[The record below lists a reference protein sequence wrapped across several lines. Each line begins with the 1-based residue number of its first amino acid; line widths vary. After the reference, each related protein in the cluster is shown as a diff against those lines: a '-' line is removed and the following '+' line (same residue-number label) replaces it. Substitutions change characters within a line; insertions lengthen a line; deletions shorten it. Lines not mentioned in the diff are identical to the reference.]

1 MPNLRARFRA
11 LRREDRGSHS
21 IEYVLVIGVGVAL
34 AAVLLRIVTSEA
46 LYNSMFRLVGGALT

>member
-34 AAVLLRIVTSEA
+34 AAVLLRIVTSDA